1 MARKKTP
8 TEIELEVITKSRRR
22 CCICYGLNRDESI
35 KKGQIAHLD
44 RDATNYNFDN
54 LAYLCLEHHDDYDS
68 RTSQSKGWSDKEAKV
83 YRNELYERFSIWGE
97 ENKNSHLLNFLAFTI
112 DLDDM
117 LDAALDA
124 VGEITFIR
132 ESTLE
137 EILARDYIQYSDPDL
152 WYPIMYT
159 LQYLQSWGWVEF
171 KVEEKEGGCCDITK
185 CISITHK
192 PICSQLLD
200 LLKKR
205 LKERDS
211 K

>member
-1 MARKKTP
+1 MARKNTP
-8 TEIELEVITKSRRR
+8 TEIELEVMTKSRRR

-68 RTSQSKGWSDKEAKV
+68 RTSQSKGWSDKEAQV
-83 YRNELYERFSIWGE
+83 YRNELYEHFSIWGE
-97 ENKNSHLLNFLAFTI
+97 ENKTSHLLNFLAFTI
-112 DLDDM
+112 NLDDM

-124 VGEITFIR
+124 VGEITYIR

-137 EILARDYIQYSDPDL
+137 EILARDHIEYSDSDL
-152 WYPIMYT
+152 WYPIVYT

-171 KVEEKEGGCCDITK
+171 KVEEKEGGCSGTTM
-185 CISITHK
+185 CISIGHK

-200 LLKKR
+200 LLRKR
-205 LKERDS
+205 LKEQGN